1 MLDKAFKLVAS
12 VGENFGEAW
21 DLFQKGAQIYSA
33 FNPEEEESS
42 SAGFMPRKKFDFRS
56 GIPTPRAQMRTM
68 EAPIGLKNPNIQTA
82 FRYFA
87 DNVARDTNLKNIV
100 AKNYTAGIM
109 RKRTSTK
116 ETMDIGSYGTAS
128 AGTARSSRVSRS
140 TFRSRL

>member
-21 DLFQKGAQIYSA
+21 DLFQKGAEIYSK
-33 FNPEEEESS
+33 FNPEEESS

-56 GIPTPRAQMRTM
+56 SIPTPRAQMRTM

-100 AKNYTAGIM
+100 AKNYTAGIT